1 MTEQEFLE
9 EFVVAIDPAK
19 PEAISIDTELESI
32 PEWDSLAVL
41 GVIVL
46 FETMFDKKV
55 TGDEIGMKKTV
66 RDVYK
71 MI

>member
-1 MTEQEFLE
+1 VA

-19 PEAISIDTELESI
+19 PETVTLDTELESI

-46 FETMFDKKV
+46 FETLFDKRV
-55 TGDEIGMKKTV
+55 TGEEISEKKIV
-66 RDVYK
+66 REIYE